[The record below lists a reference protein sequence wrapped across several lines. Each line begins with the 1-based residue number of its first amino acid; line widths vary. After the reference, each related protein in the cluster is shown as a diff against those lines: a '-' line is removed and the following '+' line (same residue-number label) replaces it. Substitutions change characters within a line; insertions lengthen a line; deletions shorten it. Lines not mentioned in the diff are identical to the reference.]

1 MPTNIDEATVLQ
13 GMQVKCSRKRVYLFD
28 HHEHYRIYFSNK
40 SYLPF
45 FTKFTEMEKPV
56 ILMNVKWI
64 IWINDSKLI
73 IIFVI
78 LEIYM

>member
-1 MPTNIDEATVLQ
+1 MKPQYFKVCKWNALERD
-13 GMQVKCSRKRVYLFD
+13 VYLFD

-45 FTKFTEMEKPV
+45 ITKFTEMEKPV

>member
-1 MPTNIDEATVLQ
+1 MPTNIDEAIVLQ

-45 FTKFTEMEKPV
+45 ITKFTEMEKPV
-56 ILMNVKWI
+56 ILMNVK
-64 IWINDSKLI
+64 
-73 IIFVI
+73 
-78 LEIYM
+78 